1 MNETK
6 VEAALEDLASTDPA
20 RLGRAVEWLGRHLV
34 GLPDAAFRA
43 SVEALCGLFFV
54 DTFDRP
60 DLEPLLARAETTLV
74 HCGPRV
80 IPQLLGFMKGS
91 DIKSHFHLARALGR
105 IGTPAIEP
113 LRKFVATE
121 DDPYCRSFGL
131 FALGKI
137 RDPEVNAA
145 LPEVAGC
152 LMHPDREVRDSAART
167 LGRIVE
173 VVPASLLSERR
184 RTELF
189 DALARCLSDAQPVVR
204 AKTIRSLGKMG
215 AAGYLSPAQV
225 ESTRQ
230 AAHAM
235 LGHGEQ
241 YEWDLAYIVRRE
253 AQEALRLLG

>member
-1 MNETK
+1 MDETT
-6 VEAALEDLASTDPA
+6 VESVLEDFASTDPA
-20 RLGRAVEWLGRHLV
+20 RLARAVDWLDGHLA
-34 GLPDAAFRA
+34 GLPDAGFRA
-43 SVEALCGLFFV
+43 AVEALCGLFFI

-60 DLEPLLARAETTLV
+60 ELEPLLARAESTLV
-74 HCGPRV
+74 NCGPRV
-80 IPQLLGFMKGS
+80 IPQLLSFMKGS
-91 DIKSHFHLARALGR
+91 DIKSHFYLARGLGR

-113 LRKFVATE
+113 LRKFVGTE
-121 DDPYCRSFGL
+121 DDPYCRTFGL

-137 RDPEVNAA
+137 RHPEVHAA

-225 ESTRQ
+225 ETTRQ

-235 LGHGEQ
+235 LGHGER